1 MKGSVFIA
9 VTVDGYIASRDGGVD
24 FLDDFQ
30 DDEESGSAFTDFMAS
45 IDVIVM
51 GRNTFD
57 KVVSFGEEMYP
68 YGKTP
73 LVVWTRTPDA
83 VKVPDYCKDVV
94 SCSSKPLTALMDDL
108 KAQGRTHVYVDGGTT
123 VQSFLRTGM
132 VQELI
137 VTRVPVLLGEGI
149 SLFGKLDHAVK
160 LKHVKTKTFPSGM
173 ITTHYQLVAPASNN

>member
-9 VTVDGYIASRDGGVD
+9 VTVDGYIATPDGSVD

-30 DDEESGSAFTDFMAS
+30 DDEESGAAFRDFMTSVDA
-45 IDVIVM
+45 IVM

-83 VKVPDYCKDVV
+83 VKVPGYCKDVV
-94 SCSSKPLTALMDDL
+94 LCSSKTPTELMDDL
-108 KAQGRTHVYVDGGTT
+108 KAQGRTHVYVDGGAT

-132 VQELI
+132 IQDMI
-137 VTRVPVLLGEGI
+137 ITRVPVLLGEGI
-149 SLFGKLDHAVK
+149 PLFGKLDYAVK
-160 LKHVKTKTFPSGM
+160 LMHIKTQAFQSGM
-173 ITTHYQLVAPASNN
+173 VTTHYHLKKLL